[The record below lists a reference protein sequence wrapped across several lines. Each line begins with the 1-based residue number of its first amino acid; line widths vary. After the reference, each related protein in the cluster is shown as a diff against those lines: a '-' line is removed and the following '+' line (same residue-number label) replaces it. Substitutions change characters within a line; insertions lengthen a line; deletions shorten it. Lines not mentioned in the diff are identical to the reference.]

1 MVGRQT
7 WQRFLDVMRR
17 ILSRDRGITINDDLL
32 TALRLMA
39 QREGRSERDLTVD
52 LIASG
57 YAQQQIS
64 WELVRCWRTLTP
76 REREVVALVCCNYSN
91 RQIAD
96 RLFVSVETVRTHVQH
111 SLRKFGVQNR
121 RELCLLLAGW
131 QFSDRFLTPEE

>member
-1 MVGRQT
+1 MIGRQT
-7 WQRFLDVMRR
+7 WRQFLDVMRR
-17 ILSRDRGITINDDLL
+17 ILSRERGIIINDDLL

-96 RLFVSVETVRTHVQH
+96 CLFVSVETVRTHVQH